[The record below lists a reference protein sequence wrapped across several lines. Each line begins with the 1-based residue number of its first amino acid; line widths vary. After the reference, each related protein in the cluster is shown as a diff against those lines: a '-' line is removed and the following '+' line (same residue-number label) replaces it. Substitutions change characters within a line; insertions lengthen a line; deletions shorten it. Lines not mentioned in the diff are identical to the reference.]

1 MEGEKGAGTWDGIL
15 NQRPPVIIMAKCVS
29 RASQLNLINN
39 VTQLHE
45 CLGKGD
51 EGGTEEGNRD
61 RGRIPERA
69 EEEMDFDCRIWRRK
83 EK

>member
-1 MEGEKGAGTWDGIL
+1 MEGEKGAGTWEGIL

-51 EGGTEEGNRD
+51 GEGTGEGNRD
-61 RGRIPERA
+61 REEDPGTSGRGNG
-69 EEEMDFDCRIWRRK
+69 F
-83 EK
+83 